1 MTAGRPASSAFTSDW
16 ARVRVVFGAGAG
28 SRLRDEIDA
37 LSVRR
42 LLLVTTPGRAPSLA
56 SIRTHLGDGLVGV
69 CDQAALHVPDVRVRA
84 AVAEVDRVQA
94 DALVAIGG
102 GSAIGLAKAVALERA
117 LPIVAL
123 PTTYSGSEMTSI
135 WGVTDG
141 ETKRTGRSAVA
152 APRLVIYDPDLTLG
166 LPADVSAASGM
177 NAIAHAVEAT
187 YAAGAGPIAVAA
199 AEEAMRLLARAL
211 PVIVDR
217 PGDRDARALALRG
230 AHAAGVALELAAM
243 GLHHK
248 ICHVLGGTFGLPH
261 APTHAALLPHVAAFN
276 APASPESMAR
286 VTRALGVDDAA
297 AGLHALNRRLGLH
310 ATLGSL
316 GFLAADVERAAVLVT
331 SAAYANPRPVT
342 RDHVQ
347 EILRAAL

>member
-1 MTAGRPASSAFTSDW
+1 MSAAFTSDW
-16 ARVRVVFGAGAG
+16 ARVRVVFGAGAV
-28 SRLRDEIDA
+28 SRLNAEIDA
-37 LSVRR
+37 LGVRR
-42 LLLVTTPGRAPSLA
+42 ILLVTTAGRAPLLPA
-56 SIRTHLGDGLVGV
+56 IRADLGDRLTGV
-69 CDQAALHVPDVRVRA
+69 WDQAVMHVPIDHVRR
-84 AVAEVDRVQA
+84 AVAEADRVQA
-94 DALVAIGG
+94 DVLVAIGG

-123 PTTYSGSEMTSI
+123 PTTYAGSEMTSI
-135 WGVTDG
+135 WGVTEG
-141 ETKRTGRSAVA
+141 ETKRTGRHPAA
-152 APRLVIYDPDLTLG
+152 APRLVIYDPDLTLR

-187 YAAGAGPIAVAA
+187 YAADASPIAVSA
-199 AEEAMRLLARAL
+199 AEEALRLLSRAL
-211 PVIVDR
+211 PVIVERLDDR
-217 PGDRDARALALRG
+217 EARAMAMRG

-261 APTHAALLPHVAAFN
+261 AATHAALLPHVAAFN

-286 VTRALGVDDAA
+286 VARALGVEDAPS
-297 AGLHALNRRLGLH
+297 GLHALNRRLGLR

-316 GFLAADVERAAVLVT
+316 GFRAGDVERAAGLVT

-342 RDHVQ
+342 SDDVQ
-347 EILRAAL
+347 AILRAAL

>member
-1 MTAGRPASSAFTSDW
+1 MSSAFTSDW
-16 ARVRVVFGAGAG
+16 ARVRVVFGAGAI
-28 SRLRDEIDA
+28 SRLGAEIDA
-37 LSVRR
+37 LAVRR
-42 LLLVTTPGRAPSLA
+42 ILLVTTAGRAPSLA
-56 SIRTHLGDGLVGV
+56 SIRTDLGDRLAGV
-69 CDQAALHVPDVRVRA
+69 CDQAELHVPIARVRA
-84 AVAEVDRVQA
+84 AVAEADRVQA
-94 DALVAIGG
+94 DALIAIGG

-117 LPIVAL
+117 LPVVAV

-141 ETKRTGRSAVA
+141 EVKRTGRSPAA
-152 APRLVIYDPDLTLG
+152 APRLVIYDPDLTLR

-187 YAAGAGPIAVAA
+187 YAAGAGPIAVSA
-199 AEEAMRLLARAL
+199 AEEALRLLSRAL

-217 PGDRDARALALRG
+217 PDDPDARALALRG

-276 APASPESMAR
+276 APASPEAMHR
-286 VTRALGVDDAA
+286 VARALGVEDAS

-316 GFLAADVERAAVLVT
+316 GFRAGDVERAASLVT

-342 RDHVQ
+342 SDDVQ
-347 EILRAAL
+347 AILRAAG